1 MKNSQIGRS
10 RQIFEALMATAAFD
24 AGLKADIV
32 AGKKRI
38 ADHVIYS
45 VRSFSEK
52 LQEKMFKD
60 DDKKVVG
67 ITNLSSAKMEKNQVM
82 VATGIQLLSAEGK
95 GVSGEE
101 KGLDYGV
108 IADEIANGEF
118 TLKVNGSEMIQK
130 SSLLPFKTTDTMA
143 QIKGFVE
150 LENPIVI
157 LSQVPIDLQIETGVA
172 CEEHTFVKVAL
183 YGSIVSL

>member
-10 RQIFEALMATAAFD
+10 RQIFDALMASPAFD
-24 AGLKADIV
+24 ADIKADLL

-38 ADHVIYS
+38 TDHVAYS

-52 LQEKMFKD
+52 TQERVFKD
-60 DDKKVVG
+60 DDKKIVG

-82 VATGIQLLSAEGK
+82 VVTGIQVLSAVGI
-95 GVSGEE
+95 GDANEE
-101 KGLDYGV
+101 KSLDYDV

-118 TLKVNGSEMIQK
+118 TFKVNGAEMIQK
-130 SSLLPFKTTDTMA
+130 SSLVPFKTTDTLS

-157 LSQVPIDLQIETGVA
+157 LSQVPVDLQIETAAA
-172 CEEHTFVKVAL
+172 CAENTFIRTSL